1 MECRLATLTL
11 ANGNE
16 VLSYSADNAQ
26 LDLYDAQKSRIGFGR
41 LSDLVTVPSMFQRLP
56 DDTQVEELGDRIQ
69 IDATEAILVAD
80 RKTGF
85 VHEMNSMRPD
95 GSGLTVQQFGP
106 VSHPN
111 GAVTPTLRIEANF
124 RNHTLDRAQVVFL
137 DEVDFEAEFLPNA
150 FSFAAP
156 AGTNLLDYR
165 DVDRQQVGSRPRA
178 KVTMGPVS
186 DVVATANSTRP
197 LARPP
202 QVPSA
207 ANAGTVK
214 TPAMKRLQLGDK
226 SPEFRVAAW
235 HDQNGKTSAPDL
247 KGKVVIIN
255 FHRDYDHNSE
265 ENRELRQAL
274 KTFEGQAVEI
284 ISIFSHRTDA
294 EKAVAYM
301 KKFQL
306 PWKFAID
313 TPAEG
318 TRYPYDATF
327 TAFHLPRPTTTVVI
341 NSSGGVYSAES
352 HNNQIRDAIHAAVS
366 LSGIKE

>member
-69 IDATEAILVAD
+69 IVATEAILVAD
-80 RKTGF
+80 RKAGF

-165 DVDRQQVGSRPRA
+165 DADLHRITATCEGDHGPRLRCCGHGQFNAAFGAAAPSSKCCECRHGENSRHEETSIGRQIAGVPRRRVVRPEWE
-178 KVTMGPVS
+178 
-186 DVVATANSTRP
+186 NLSTRS
-197 LARPP
+197 
-202 QVPSA
+202 Q
-207 ANAGTVK
+207 
-214 TPAMKRLQLGDK
+214 
-226 SPEFRVAAW
+226 
-235 HDQNGKTSAPDL
+235 GKGSY
-247 KGKVVIIN
+247 
-255 FHRDYDHNSE
+255 H
-265 ENRELRQAL
+265 
-274 KTFEGQAVEI
+274 
-284 ISIFSHRTDA
+284 
-294 EKAVAYM
+294 
-301 KKFQL
+301 QL
-306 PWKFAID
+306 P
-313 TPAEG
+313 
-318 TRYPYDATF
+318 
-327 TAFHLPRPTTTVVI
+327 PRLR
-341 NSSGGVYSAES
+341 S
-352 HNNQIRDAIHAAVS
+352 QQ
-366 LSGIKE
+366 